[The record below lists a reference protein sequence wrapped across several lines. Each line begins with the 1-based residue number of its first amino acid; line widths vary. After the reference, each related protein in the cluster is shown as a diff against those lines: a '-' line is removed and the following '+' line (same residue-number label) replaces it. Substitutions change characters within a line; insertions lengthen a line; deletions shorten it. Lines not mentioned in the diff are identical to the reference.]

1 MNVVP
6 ILAEYPTMRVLLQ
19 DAFVSSKNINQ
30 VLETLNSGIDQ
41 FQRDLVSFR
50 QRLSK
55 RRSRLGYEL
64 DVRNDH
70 SGMMDHDVDDEFVDI
85 SPPAYEEK
93 GDDKKKQRTSTTKN
107 EPISKAAVSNN
118 NKAPNNDNNNNSRY
132 RQRVKSRTSTIKKDV
147 WGVGKSGSSLSYIL
161 HAGSYAL
168 SLLPPSGHSSL
179 IIVTDGVVNSSLQDE
194 SIVRQLSNEGVECSI
209 VQVGFGNGLSP
220 ASNFGFFPDTEI
232 LRFIASATG
241 GHYMHAEDCP
251 DLNSMNTTT
260 TTTTM
265 TDTDNGTTTI
275 LANTYQKRFL
285 IQHITL
291 HRPANVERPRSW
303 INNTSLPTAPTSA
316 EYIDTRRLFMDG
328 LATPQVGPF
337 PWDPRAESRPI
348 DTHLLRY
355 QEYSLPP
362 SVRQVVAART
372 RQGFYISSVA
382 LDRSRARRA
391 IHTAAAAAD
400 FGGFSYTKERLLIT
414 LTLEWQPD
422 FTIEYRIR
430 SGLSLNW
437 SSYLSNLTAQCPE
450 NDLLDSVSN
459 PRAEILIRTTT
470 TFSHMLQN
478 WDAFQRRCQVMG
490 IVTGGIGVGDVSGSS
505 TGFLKIGRLKKFLAR
520 IFETD
525 QHLYALL
532 TTRRRNNGDDHDDFR
547 TVWEKLDQSDY
558 RLQTSCWYDV
568 HGFDLVLFPHHPHPL
583 SSLEPIHHVLQKMND
598 VLQHWADFVSG
609 DGDGGV
615 HVRLMDDDGVTA
627 FAARSKCISFCEVR
641 LLQENARVVHVR
653 LHFFNLRTSIRHKI
667 IHELKEILC
676 KPDPADMYLADL
688 AIKDPHAAGA
698 ASWEYLEQIRVVMR
712 PLSILLMRDPEHYFF
727 TSTDKDH
734 QLAEFIRPVGWG
746 RGEFIVGNYMRR
758 HTCYWDTSLP
768 GTEYLANNGLTS
780 LRQIGFDKLCN
791 ARAAQV
797 CVCGGLDR

>member
-19 DAFVSSKNINQ
+19 DAFVSSKNIDD
-30 VLETLNSGIDQ
+30 VLQTLNSGIDQ

-85 SPPAYEEK
+85 SPSSAATVVYEEK
-93 GDDKKKQRTSTTKN
+93 VDEKKKQRTSTTKH
-107 EPISKAAVSNN
+107 EPSPKATTSPNN
-118 NKAPNNDNNNNSRY
+118 NKASNDNNNRY

-209 VQVGFGNGLSP
+209 VQVGFGSGLSP

-251 DLNSMNTTT
+251 DLDSISTTT
-260 TTTTM
+260 TTTDT
-265 TDTDNGTTTI
+265 TDNGTI
-275 LANTYQKRFL
+275 IANTYQKRFL

-328 LATPQVGPF
+328 LATPQSMVGPF

-391 IHTAAAAAD
+391 MHTAAAD
-400 FGGFSYTKERLLIT
+400 FGNGGLSYTKERLLIT

-520 IFETD
+520 MFETD

-532 TTRRRNNGDDHDDFR
+532 TRQRNNNEDDDHDFR

-598 VLQHWADFVSG
+598 ILQHWADFVSG
-609 DGDGGV
+609 DGV
-615 HVRLMDDDGVTA
+615 HVRLMDDGVTA

-641 LLQENARVVHVR
+641 LLQENARVVHVH

-688 AIKDPHAAGA
+688 AIKDPHAGA

-727 TSTDKDH
+727 TSTNKDH

-758 HTCYWDTSLP
+758 HTCYWDTTLP

-797 CVCGGLDR
+797 YMGVNG